1 MDYRI
6 DGDYIF
12 IKTDFYNE
20 IGFYVDDS
28 NNVAEIELTIGG
40 VVDPKNDDL
49 NGIFVFIDGDFKSIS
64 QLISVAEDEMIKHRK
79 EVDAESR
86 NWEDHINS
94 FRNAGLYRDWE
105 TDRKS
110 TRLNSSHITRSRMP
124 SSA

>member
-12 IKTDFYNE
+12 IKTDFHNE
-20 IGFYVDDS
+20 IGFYVDGS

-64 QLISVAEDEMIKHRK
+64 QLISVAEDEMIKRRK

-86 NWEDHINS
+86 NWEGHINS
-94 FRNAGLYRDWE
+94 FRNAG
-105 TDRKS
+105 
-110 TRLNSSHITRSRMP
+110 M
-124 SSA
+124 